1 MSDNNDTDDD
11 VHDNY
16 DNDEDDDDYLMCML
30 SANIAIRIFEA
41 VMHSIACP
49 LTVVSLCCNLSTC
62 DATQELDYT
71 KRPILVSNNSHL

>member
-16 DNDEDDDDYLMCML
+16 DNDKDDDDYLMCTL

-41 VMHSIACP
+41 VMHSIGCP
-49 LTVVSLCCNLSTC
+49 
-62 DATQELDYT
+62 
-71 KRPILVSNNSHL
+71 